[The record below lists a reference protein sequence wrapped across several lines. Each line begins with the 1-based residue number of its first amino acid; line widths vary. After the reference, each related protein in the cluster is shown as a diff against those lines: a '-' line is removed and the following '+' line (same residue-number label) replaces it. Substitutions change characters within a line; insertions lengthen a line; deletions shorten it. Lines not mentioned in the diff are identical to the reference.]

1 MDLASAVIISAVAPF
16 AMFIS
21 VAVIKE
27 IKNTILDWCET
38 RNPSSDPLS
47 QIRRRL

>member
-38 RNPSSDPLS
+38 RNPSSVQLN

>member
-1 MDLASAVIISAVAPF
+1 MDLASAVIISAVAPI

-27 IKNTILDWCET
+27 IKNTILNWCET
-38 RNPSSDPLS
+38 SNQSSDPLN
-47 QIRRRL
+47 QIHRRL